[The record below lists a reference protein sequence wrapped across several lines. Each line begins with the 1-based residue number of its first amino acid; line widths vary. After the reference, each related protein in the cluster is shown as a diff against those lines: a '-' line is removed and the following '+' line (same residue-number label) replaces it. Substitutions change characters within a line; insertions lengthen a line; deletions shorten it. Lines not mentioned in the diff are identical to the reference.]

1 MGLQSLGY
9 QYYIVHVQ
17 FPRQWNYIYLEWM
30 NGVRCWVEVSNE
42 LWLCVQVEAEDLEED
57 NGTVE
62 EEFDGECP

>member
-1 MGLQSLGY
+1 MELSL
-9 QYYIVHVQ
+9 
-17 FPRQWNYIYLEWM
+17 PWTDEWGEM
-30 NGVRCWVEVSNE
+30 LSTSSNE